1 MNFGAWQLLITIQ
14 CQCLKENSANIR
26 PNISFCVWQKKEI
39 IHVWNN
45 MRMTIPLKVEM
56 ENCLSHL
63 SDWEGKQ
70 LWIEAA
76 LSSWSKISTHP
87 SKSSKNCFKSAN
99 ADFYQPRHLSSA
111 DWEYANYSDYT
122 ASRFSLAL
130 FCKNVFASR
139 SKAVACPVPS
149 GSGVFPS
156 GDGLICPDSTPN
168 SSPMR
173 LLLLWLIFNKP

>member
-14 CQCLKENSANIR
+14 CQCLKENSVNIR

-87 SKSSKNCFKSAN
+87 SKSRKNCFKSAN
-99 ADFYQPRHLSSA
+99 ADFINPGISVQLTESTLIIATTQPPAFHLLSFA
-111 DWEYANYSDYT
+111 RMCLRAVQKL
-122 ASRFSLAL
+122 SRVPCHLA
-130 FCKNVFASR
+130 V
-139 SKAVACPVPS
+139 
-149 GSGVFPS
+149 G
-156 GDGLICPDSTPN
+156 
-168 SSPMR
+168 SSPPGMGSFVLTP
-173 LLLLWLIFNKP
+173 LLIAVQWDCFSCD